1 MKYLLVL
8 LVVVAGAWLLLGRGR
23 GARRDGLPG
32 QERAG
37 PRVPPAG
44 PPAIDAVTMVA
55 CAHCGVHVPAAEL
68 CFDTAGRPYCSEA
81 HSVAGP
87 R

>member
-8 LVVVAGAWLLLGRGR
+8 LVVVVGAWLLLGRGR
-23 GARRDGLPG
+23 GSRRDGLPG
-32 QERAG
+32 DRRAE
-37 PRVPPAG
+37 PRVPPAA

-55 CAHCGVHVPAAEL
+55 CAHCGVHVPAADL
-68 CFDTAGRPYCSEA
+68 CFDAAGRPYCSDA
-81 HSVAGP
+81 HRVAGP

>member
-1 MKYLLVL
+1 MKYLIVL
-8 LVVVAGAWLLLGRGR
+8 LVVVAGAWLLLGRRR
-23 GARRDGLPG
+23 GSQRDGLKG
-32 QERAG
+32 RASAD
-37 PRVPPAG
+37 PRVPPAE

-68 CFDTAGRPYCSEA
+68 HFDAAGRPYCSDA
-81 HSVAGP
+81 HRVAGP